1 MAESLEVRLANL
13 NRDNDSEVLAVA
25 NGEFELC
32 KETRRDF
39 KDARSHIAERF
50 RYLTDKEL
58 VRKTRSNVM
67 IARVAGGVVGYAI
80 YSLADELGF
89 LSSLYVK
96 KCFRNFEIGAKMMD
110 MVIRECRQRG
120 AGKIYL
126 VSSSKA
132 KDFYRSFGFED
143 TKLYGLRNEML
154 LTLDKDKQG
163 KR

>member
-1 MAESLEVRLANL
+1 MIFVMAPSLEIRLANL
-13 NRDNDSEVLAVA
+13 DRDNDSEVLAVA
-25 NGEFELC
+25 SGEYELC
-32 KETRRDF
+32 QETKRDF
-39 KDARSHIAERF
+39 KDIKSHIAEKFQHLIDR
-50 RYLTDKEL
+50 EL
-58 VRKTRSNVM
+58 VRKTKSNVM
-67 IARVAGGVVGYAI
+67 IARVAGGIAGHAI
-80 YSLADELGF
+80 YSVDEGLGF

-96 KCFRNFEIGAKMMD
+96 SHFRDMTIGAKMMD
-110 MVIRECRQRG
+110 MVIRECKQRG

-154 LTLDKDKQG
+154 LSFG